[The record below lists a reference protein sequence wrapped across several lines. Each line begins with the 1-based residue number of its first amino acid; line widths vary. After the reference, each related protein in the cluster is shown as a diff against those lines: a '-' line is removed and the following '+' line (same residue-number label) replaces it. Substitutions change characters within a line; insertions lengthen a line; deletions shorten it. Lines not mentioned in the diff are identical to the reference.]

1 MSCSSEPVDMDKVLF
16 ERAGKYIT
24 NDDYHSFFFF
34 NQKVYNGPAYKL
46 HKNGK
51 KKEEGQLS
59 NGLKEGVW
67 NAWNKD
73 GKKWYVGS
81 YSRGQEHGKWV
92 GYHTNGEKKYEGT
105 YEQGFQA
112 GKWVYYNASGKKE
125 LEEMYLS
132 CNDACQKSHH
142 PHPCTRKGKVKSE
155 QKF

>member
-1 MSCSSEPVDMDKVLF
+1 M
-16 ERAGKYIT
+16 
-24 NDDYHSFFFF
+24 
-34 NQKVYNGPAYKL
+34 
-46 HKNGK
+46 
-51 KKEEGQLS
+51 
-59 NGLKEGVW
+59 
-67 NAWNKD
+67 
-73 GKKWYVGS
+73 GS

-132 CNDACQKSHH
+132 CNDACQKSHQ